1 MPIGGR
7 RPSRRLNR
15 HIMDSR
21 LATRLDER
29 IEVLDQVRHLLIDR
43 LRIRKDP
50 DEIDPD
56 TPLFGGGLAL
66 DSIDAVD
73 LMVHMQADFGV
84 ELQDDYYGRD
94 LIRTVNCLVDL
105 VLLERERRGSDDA
118 PE

>member
-1 MPIGGR
+1 MNRQLAERLER
-7 RPSRRLNR
+7 RRGV
-15 HIMDSR
+15 
-21 LATRLDER
+21 LDE
-29 IEVLDQVRHLLIDR
+29 VRRLLIDR
-43 LRIRKDP
+43 LRIRREP

-73 LMVHMQADFGV
+73 LMVHMQADFAV
-84 ELQDDYYGRD
+84 ELQDDYYGRN

-105 VLLERERRGSDDA
+105 VIARRDAGEGDDD